1 MLKFIILLVLL
12 FLYIRKDR
20 YEGIDNITSSDTEG
34 ETKPSKKKPSEKKPS
49 GKKPSEITSS
59 SEIRSSSNEKLAS
72 LETKLEFDSKIFDY
86 LIGGGAG
93 FFVGLG
99 VGIVY
104 HIIHTEDDSS
114 PSS

>member
-20 YEGIDNITSSDTEG
+20 YEGIDNISDSDTEG
-34 ETKPSKKKPSEKKPS
+34 EIRSNSSSETKPSSE
-49 GKKPSEITSS
+49 G
-59 SEIRSSSNEKLAS
+59 EKIAS
-72 LETKLEFDSKIFDY
+72 LKAKLDFDSKIFDY

-93 FFVGLG
+93 FLVGLG
-99 VGIVY
+99 VGIAY
-104 HIIHTEDDSS
+104 HVIHTYDDDSS